1 MTQPDAYRTSSVI
14 ILELILELITNKIKK
29 DLFTH
34 VKDRSLI
41 SLKDSRSKMVF
52 FEFFYQF
59 KF

>member
-41 SLKDSRSKMVF
+41 LLKDSRSKIF
-52 FEFFYQF
+52 FPNFL
-59 KF
+59 